1 MFSGLSG
8 RSKRPSAVFSRLS
21 SSSNR
26 PSVVL
31 TRLSGSSKEAS
42 AAFSHL
48 SGSSK
53 GPLRCFQVLSDC
65 RKTAGEMA
73 FKKTPSAKTQLGCNR
88 HPNTLSRSHPSR
100 SNTAAVA
107 ARCLRSTASAS
118 CTSRL
123 EKVSINWV
131 TASTRAVALACN
143 TSSGAFRSIS
153 KAGMVQSIAVS
164 G

>member
-21 SSSNR
+21 GSSNR

-31 TRLSGSSKEAS
+31 TRLSGSSKGAS

-53 GPLRCFQVLSDC
+53 GPLGCFQVLSGS

-73 FKKTPSAKTQLGCNR
+73 FKNAVCKDSTRLQSPPQHIEQITPVTQQHGCGGCQMLEVNGICLLHLAAGKGFHQLGNR
-88 HPNTLSRSHPSR
+88 QHTGRGIGMQHIKRGVSVNQQGGDG
-100 SNTAAVA
+100 AVD
-107 ARCLRSTASAS
+107 
-118 CTSRL
+118 
-123 EKVSINWV
+123 
-131 TASTRAVALACN
+131 
-143 TSSGAFRSIS
+143 SG
-153 KAGMVQSIAVS
+153 
-164 G
+164 